1 MRANMPHLVSAALQ
15 EAHAQQRLETA
26 WRHLSVADT
35 EKDALLDEALA
46 AKEAGLL
53 FEDGG
58 ADEDDVV
65 EEEGEIV
72 KMAEGEGEESGD
84 EVPVLV
90 AEEEK
95 MQADDPE
102 WEAEGEKEP
111 AVFDVLEPASSSTA
125 AAPRRGLT
133 HFLALRFAYGT
144 ATKADLLKPTGM

>member
-15 EAHAQQRLETA
+15 EAHTQQRLETA

-46 AKEAGLL
+46 AKEAREL

-72 KMAEGEGEESGD
+72 KMAEGDG
-84 EVPVLV
+84 
-90 AEEEK
+90 
-95 MQADDPE
+95 
-102 WEAEGEKEP
+102 
-111 AVFDVLEPASSSTA
+111 
-125 AAPRRGLT
+125 
-133 HFLALRFAYGT
+133 
-144 ATKADLLKPTGM
+144 